1 MTPWQTQHYAES
13 RGVTVDTFLRLRLR
27 QGCTYGEI
35 AREVGVR
42 DRKTIRRLAIRHG
55 MAHLRKGG
63 EA

>member
-55 MAHLRKGG
+55 LAYLRK
-63 EA
+63 ESKA